1 MNKNYLLASII
12 MLLSFTSNGQ
22 TATKLNFDGV
32 DDVIAINNVT
42 AATFTLEA
50 FIKPLSSSPGGMKAF
65 QGAGILDSDVAGPAN
80 DFIFSI
86 LNNKLSFWDGSSSVS
101 TNGKITIFD
110 GNWHHVAVVREANV
124 GVKLYVDGILDNKT
138 KNSSST
144 ILNSNPKIYIGS
156 TFAGGRFLNVDI
168 AEVRIWNT
176 ARTENQISTNK
187 SNELVLPQ
195 TGLVSYYKFNQGIAG
210 GNNASETILIDE
222 LGLNNGTLN
231 DFSLTGAT
239 SNWLSDNT
247 LDLNNFDY
255 LNSTIQ
261 IFPNPSSDFIQIS
274 ALTTTENYKIYNVL
288 GSMIKAGSIDD
299 KIKIN
304 IQALTNGLYF
314 LKLESGKAFKFFK
327 E

>member
-1 MNKNYLLASII
+1 MN
-12 MLLSFTSNGQ
+12 
-22 TATKLNFDGV
+22 
-32 DDVIAINNVT
+32 
-42 AATFTLEA
+42 
-50 FIKPLSSSPGGMKAF
+50 AF
-65 QGAGILDSDVAGPAN
+65 QGAGILDSDVSGPAN

-86 LNNKLSFWDGSSSVS
+86 LNNKLSFWDGSRISN
-101 TNGKITIFD
+101 TNGINTSGNTLIFD

-124 GVKLYVDGILDNKT
+124 GVKLYVDGILDAQ
-138 KNSSST
+138 KNYRSST
-144 ILNSNPKIYIGS
+144 ILNSNPKIFIGS
-156 TFAGGRFLNVDI
+156 AFADKRFLNLDI

-176 ARTENQISTNK
+176 ARTGNQISTNK
-187 SNELVLPQ
+187 ANELALPQ

-288 GSMIKAGSIDD
+288 GSMVKAGSIDD